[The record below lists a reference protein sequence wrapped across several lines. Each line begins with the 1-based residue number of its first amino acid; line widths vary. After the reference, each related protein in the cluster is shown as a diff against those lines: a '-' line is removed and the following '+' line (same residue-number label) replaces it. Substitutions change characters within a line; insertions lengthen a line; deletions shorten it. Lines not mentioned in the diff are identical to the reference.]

1 MPLPDDLR
9 FDAASFSGV
18 ARLFPLPNLVMFP
31 HVLQPLHVFEPRYRA
46 LLEDALDDDRL
57 IAMAVLAPGWEA
69 DYEGCPDVFPVACL
83 GRVATHQRLDEGRYN
98 VLLAGLVRVL
108 IVEELPRK
116 KQFREVKVE
125 VYQDYY
131 PPSAAARRARVHKE
145 LFDCF
150 RGLVP
155 PAPAAHAQLDQL
167 LRAELSL
174 GMLTDIVAY
183 TLKLDVAY
191 KESLLRERNV
201 DRRAAL
207 LLRRLSGAAGRATL
221 RDASGKFPPDFS
233 AN

>member
-1 MPLPDDLR
+1 MT
-9 FDAASFSGV
+9 
-18 ARLFPLPNLVMFP
+18 
-31 HVLQPLHVFEPRYRA
+31 
-46 LLEDALDDDRL
+46 
-57 IAMAVLAPGWEA
+57 GWEV
-69 DYEGCPDVFPVACL
+69 DYEGCPEVCPVACL

-98 VLLAGLVRVL
+98 LLLAGLVRVR

-116 KQFREVKVE
+116 KLFREVKAE

-131 PPSAAARRARVHKE
+131 PPSAAARRSQVHKE

-155 PAPAAHAQLDQL
+155 SAPAAHAQLEQL

-183 TLKLDVAY
+183 TLELDVAC

-207 LLRRLSGAAGRATL
+207 LLHRLSGATGRATL
-221 RDASGKFPPDFS
+221 RDASDKFPPDFS

>member
-1 MPLPDDLR
+1 MPLPDDLK
-9 FDAASFSGV
+9 FDAASFSGI

-46 LLEDALDDDRL
+46 LLEEALDDDRL
-57 IAMAVLAPGWEA
+57 IAMAVLAPGWEV
-69 DYEGCPDVFPVACL
+69 DYEGCPEVCPVACL

-98 VLLAGLVRVL
+98 LLLAGLVRVR

-116 KQFREVKVE
+116 KLFREVKAE

-131 PPSAAARRARVHKE
+131 PPSAAARRSQVHKE

-155 PAPAAHAQLDQL
+155 SAPAAHAQLEQL

-183 TLKLDVAY
+183 TLELDVAC

-207 LLRRLSGAAGRATL
+207 LLHRLSGATGRATL
-221 RDASGKFPPDFS
+221 RDASDKFPPDFS